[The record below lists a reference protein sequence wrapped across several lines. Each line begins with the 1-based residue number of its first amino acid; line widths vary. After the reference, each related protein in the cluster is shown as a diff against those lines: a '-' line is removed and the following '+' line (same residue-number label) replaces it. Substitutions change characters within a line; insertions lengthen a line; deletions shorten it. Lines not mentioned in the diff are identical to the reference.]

1 MTEVSTD
8 AASVV
13 ARYFAAF
20 GSGDVVAARQL
31 LQNDLAFHGPID
43 TFNNADDL
51 IKSLSALAP
60 IVKGIDQR
68 KVLVDGDDVATF
80 YDMLTPM
87 GRSPIAEWHHVRDG
101 KIDSINVYFDP
112 RPFAHSSGRMHAG

>member
-1 MTEVSTD
+1 MTNVSTD

-20 GSGDVVAARQL
+20 GNGDVATARQL
-31 LQNDLAFHGPID
+31 LLDDLDFHGPLD
-43 TFNNADDL
+43 TFKDADDL
-51 IKSLSALAP
+51 MKALSALAP
-60 IVKGIDQR
+60 IVKGIEPR

-87 GRSPIAEWHHVRDG
+87 GTSPIAEWHHVRDG
-101 KIDSINVYFDP
+101 KIDSIHVYFDP
-112 RPFAHSSGRMHAG
+112 RPFAHP